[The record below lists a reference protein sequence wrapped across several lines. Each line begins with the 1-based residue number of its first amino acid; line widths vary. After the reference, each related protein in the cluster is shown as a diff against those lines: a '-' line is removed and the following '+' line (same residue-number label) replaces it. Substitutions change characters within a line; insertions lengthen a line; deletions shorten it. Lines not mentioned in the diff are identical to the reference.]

1 MIAKNWPAPGAIM
14 RKCEP
19 ETQREAIE
27 NVLQGDPLTG
37 AEIPAGNR
45 PGASRARG
53 LAFGLARGLRM
64 PALVLA
70 CLWAHGAPCRA
81 EGAAPQPGK
90 PADAQDALKGRRLE
104 LRGMEDSI
112 HASTAQRAKIEADVA
127 AIRTDRAKLETA
139 LADLA
144 RTMDNRQSKIA
155 DAKARLDT
163 LTGSEEAIRRS
174 LASRRSVI
182 AEILAALQRMG
193 RKPPP
198 ALMAAPED
206 MLAAIRTSMMLGAVL
221 PDMRAET
228 EALAADLTDLL
239 ALRRSI
245 ADERDALAGD
255 VAKLALDRERLA
267 ALIDARQSAL
277 TAAEQALGAERAR
290 AADLARQA
298 ASLKELIARM
308 ETEVEAAAS
317 GAAASRKADEAQ
329 KAAAAAAP
337 EAQRRIAMAPF
348 KDPARLAPASPFADT
363 RGLLPMPAAGEL
375 QRGFGAPDGF
385 GGTEK
390 GIRVAT
396 LPDAVVVSPCDGW
409 AAYAGPYR
417 TYGQLLIINAGQ
429 GYYIVLAG
437 MERINV
443 NVGQFVL
450 AGEPVAVMGERSARA
465 AAAIAI
471 GAMRPI
477 LYIEFRKDGA
487 AIDPGPWWAKPEF
500 QKVRG

>member
-1 MIAKNWPAPGAIM
+1 MKRSAPPPTGPSAWRMAIA
-14 RKCEP
+14 
-19 ETQREAIE
+19 
-27 NVLQGDPLTG
+27 VL
-37 AEIPAGNR
+37 A
-45 PGASRARG
+45 
-53 LAFGLARGLRM
+53 LA
-64 PALVLA
+64 LA
-70 CLWAHGAPCRA
+70 CLSLVAPCRA
-81 EGAAPQPGK
+81 EDVAPQARK
-90 PADAQDALKGRRLE
+90 PDAAGGALNGRRLE
-104 LRGMEDSI
+104 LRGMEDTLQ
-112 HASTAQRAKIEADVA
+112 ASSAQRAKIEAEVA

-144 RTMDNRQSKIA
+144 RTIDDRQRRIG
-155 DAKARLDT
+155 DAQARLET
-163 LTGSEEAIRRS
+163 LTGSEEAIRQS
-174 LASRRSVI
+174 LANRRAAIV
-182 AEILAALQRMG
+182 EILAALQRMG

-198 ALMAAPED
+198 ALIAAPED

-228 EALAADLTDLL
+228 EALAADLSDLV

-245 ADERDALAGD
+245 AAERDSLAVDAARLG
-255 VAKLALDRERLA
+255 ADRQRLA
-267 ALIDARQSAL
+267 ALIEARQSAL
-277 TAAEQALGAERAR
+277 AAAEQALGAERTR
-290 AADLARQA
+290 AAELARQA
-298 ASLKELIARM
+298 ATLKDLIVRM
-308 ETEVEAAAS
+308 ETEVDAAARAAEAA
-317 GAAASRKADEAQ
+317 RKADEAQ

-337 EAQRRIAMAPF
+337 EAQRKIAMAPF
-348 KDPARLAPASPFADT
+348 RDPARLAPAIPFGDT
-363 RGLLPMPAAGEL
+363 RGMLPMPAAGEL

-390 GIRVAT
+390 GMRVAT
-396 LPDAVVVSPCDGW
+396 QPDAIVVSPCDGW

-429 GYYIVLAG
+429 GYYVVLAG

-450 AGEPVAVMGERSARA
+450 AGEPVAAMGERSAKT

-471 GAMRPI
+471 GAVRPI

-487 AIDPGPWWAKPEF
+487 AIDPGPWWAKPEL